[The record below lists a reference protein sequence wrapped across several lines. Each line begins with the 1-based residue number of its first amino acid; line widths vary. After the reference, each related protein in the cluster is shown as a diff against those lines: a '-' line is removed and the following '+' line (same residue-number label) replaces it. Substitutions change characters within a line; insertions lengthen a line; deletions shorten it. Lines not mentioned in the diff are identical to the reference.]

1 MPYLYLIVS
10 IFLSSSSNVLGKLF
24 SRKNAQKK
32 SAGVIYTFTL
42 LLSVSLG
49 WGIRFA
55 LDRTFDPTVLW
66 YSLLFAIFYAT
77 VQFGVINALQHG
89 PAVLTSLF
97 TSLSMI
103 LTTIWGFFFWDSP
116 LTLTVGIGLCL
127 VVVSIVLCL
136 YTKGSKDKAISGKWL
151 LFVAMAFF
159 GNAGCSIVQRTQQV
173 NYDGQYGNMLMFF
186 AMVLS
191 VLAYLVIFLKSDK
204 RDTKAVL
211 KTSWWMPAA
220 SGLCNLFLNVLVML
234 MAVSTLSP
242 SLIYPVIGLGGLS
255 IVTIFSQ
262 VVFKEKMSPA
272 QWCGIATGAVAVL
285 LLSI

>member
-1 MPYLYLIVS
+1 MPYLYLTLSV
-10 IFLSSSSNVLGKLF
+10 FLASSSNVLGKLF
-24 SRKNAQKK
+24 NRRNTQQK

-42 LLSVSLG
+42 LLTVCLG
-49 WGIRFA
+49 WGILFV
-55 LDRTFDPTVLW
+55 LDGSFDPSVLL
-66 YSLLFAIFYAT
+66 YSLLFAISYAT
-77 VQFGVINALQHG
+77 VQFGVINSLRHG

-204 RDTKAVL
+204 QDTKAVL
-211 KTSWWMPAA
+211 QTSWWMSVC

-242 SLIYPVIGLGGLS
+242 SLIYPVIGLGGLA
-255 IVTIFSQ
+255 IVTVFSQ
-262 VVFKEKMSPA
+262 VVFKEKMTRT
-272 QWCGIATGAVAVL
+272 QWCGIAIGAVAVL

>member
-24 SRKNAQKK
+24 NRKNTQKK

-42 LLSVSLG
+42 LLSVCLG

-66 YSLLFAIFYAT
+66 YSLLFAICYTT
-77 VQFGVINALQHG
+77 VQFGVINALRHG

-151 LFVAMAFF
+151 VFVAMAFF

-204 RDTKAVL
+204 QDTKAVL
-211 KTSWWMPAA
+211 KTSWWMPVC

-234 MAVSTLSP
+234 MAVSPLSP
-242 SLIYPVIGLGGLS
+242 SLIYPVIGLGGLA
-255 IVTIFSQ
+255 IVTVFSQ
-262 VVFKEKMSPA
+262 VVFKEKMTRT
-272 QWCGIATGAVAVL
+272 QWCGIAIGAIAVL